1 MIFSD
6 ACIFQGEKGF
16 VKGSFSVAD
25 GRILQITPSSRDDS
39 GQAEVLSED
48 LLQEE
53 MIPLEGKYI
62 LPGLV
67 DIHTHGNSGCDFSD
81 ADKEG
86 LIRMGKYL
94 AYHGITSFAPTSM
107 TLPYEKLKAAFLT
120 AAAYMKKRPGDGA
133 RIAGVHMEG
142 PFFSEKKK
150 GAQNSAFLKLPDSRG
165 FLDLQDA
172 CGESGE
178 DCGYSTR
185 TSRSRGIYP
194 GDLTRLPGLRGA
206 YRRILRGGMQGF

>member
-16 VKGSFSVAD
+16 VKGSFHVAG
-25 GRILQITPSSRDDS
+25 GRIRRIMPSSRDDS

-53 MIPLEGKYI
+53 RIPLEGKYI

-81 ADKEG
+81 ADEEG

-94 AYHGITSFAPTSM
+94 ASHGITSFAPASM
-107 TLPYEKLKAAFLT
+107 TLP
-120 AAAYMKKRPGDGA
+120 
-133 RIAGVHMEG
+133 
-142 PFFSEKKK
+142 
-150 GAQNSAFLKLPDSRG
+150 
-165 FLDLQDA
+165 
-172 CGESGE
+172 
-178 DCGYSTR
+178 
-185 TSRSRGIYP
+185 
-194 GDLTRLPGLRGA
+194 
-206 YRRILRGGMQGF
+206 